1 MPCAASGESSRN
13 GEPGSR
19 SASTRSRTNILFC
32 SAWRSRPDP
41 PARDFASSSR
51 KARTRDSI
59 ASARS
64 RNSRE
69 EASIREPRISM
80 SRAVRPRVRS
90 RPEWPGPSSAHPLP
104 DFLPDEIDEGLR
116 GRSGQEDLA
125 DPERLHRGD
134 VLGGNDPAG
143 ENEDVLAPLL
153 LQELQDLREEHVVRA
168 RQDREADDVDV
179 FLNRG
184 GGDLLRGLAQ
194 ARVDDLHPRVPQR
207 PRDHLRAAVVSVE
220 TRFGDQDPD
229 RALHLRASLTDGG
242 GLGLRD
248 RMRATTERLAESD
261 AEDSRP
267 AAPSLPP
274 DLAREGVRRLRVVG
288 GVSLV
293 AHAFFLAVSRL
304 VGDPAVP
311 QSAANISLGAAIT
324 GMVVA
329 VLVMRL
335 AYSNRIGSR
344 TILDLALVYW
354 VLDALFI
361 SLSSHVS
368 PLTME
373 RAPQGWSG
381 VAVWVVAFPLVIP
394 NTRGKVILATFVAAA
409 MDPLGLVIQVSAG
422 LPAPDPRALV
432 ASFAPTVLAVP
443 IAIVMSGIIFRI
455 SVEAMRARDLG
466 SYRLVEPLGS
476 GGMGEVWRAEHVM
489 LARRAAIKL
498 IRTAGD
504 GAAPSRDVQKRF

>member
-1 MPCAASGESSRN
+1 M
-13 GEPGSR
+13 
-19 SASTRSRTNILFC
+19 
-32 SAWRSRPDP
+32 
-41 PARDFASSSR
+41 
-51 KARTRDSI
+51 
-59 ASARS
+59 
-64 RNSRE
+64 
-69 EASIREPRISM
+69 
-80 SRAVRPRVRS
+80 
-90 RPEWPGPSSAHPLP
+90 
-104 DFLPDEIDEGLR
+104 
-116 GRSGQEDLA
+116 
-125 DPERLHRGD
+125 
-134 VLGGNDPAG
+134 
-143 ENEDVLAPLL
+143 
-153 LQELQDLREEHVVRA
+153 
-168 RQDREADDVDV
+168 
-179 FLNRG
+179 
-184 GGDLLRGLAQ
+184 
-194 ARVDDLHPRVPQR
+194 
-207 PRDHLRAAVVSVE
+207 
-220 TRFGDQDPD
+220 
-229 RALHLRASLTDGG
+229 
-242 GLGLRD
+242 RD

-267 AAPSLPP
+267 ATPSLPP

-293 AHAFFLAVSRL
+293 AHAFFLTVSRL

-311 QSAANISLGAAIT
+311 RSAASISLGAAIT

-409 MDPLGLVIQVSAG
+409 MDPLGLLIQVSAG

-476 GGMGEVWRAEHVM
+476 GGMGEVWRARH
-489 LARRAAIKL
+489 R
-498 IRTAGD
+498 
-504 GAAPSRDVQKRF
+504 